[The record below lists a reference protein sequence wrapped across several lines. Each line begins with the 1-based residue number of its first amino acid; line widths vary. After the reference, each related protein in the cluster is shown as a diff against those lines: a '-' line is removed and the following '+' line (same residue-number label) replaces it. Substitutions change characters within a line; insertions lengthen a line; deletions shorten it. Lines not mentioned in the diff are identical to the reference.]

1 MDRYV
6 TQGRYEYKMNILKKL
21 LAMCN
26 PHTKKELV
34 KLLLLVCAVGVVD
47 AIGVLSIFPFITA
60 LNDAEVILAGNHSIS
75 RLINYADISDK
86 FELAFIL
93 GIFSSIF
100 LVFGMAL
107 KLLAVSKQIKFVAER
122 EYEVSRLLLERFIFA
137 DFQKIESY
145 SSSQIQKLALAEAQ
159 RLAEQGYWPALVIV
173 SQSIVSFFI
182 ITGLFI
188 ISPFVSIIAGS
199 IFVSF
204 YLFIYFFLKPRINK
218 LSKIRYASNAMR
230 FSVLSE
236 AFRCLKDLKALNRE
250 AYMVEKFTEAAREYK
265 KSYAMT
271 QIFSQLPRFIIEVF
285 SFLTLFFV
293 ILWYSFQRIEFE
305 TILPTITL
313 FSVAAYKLLPS
324 IQQIYSNRTALAY
337 MRTMVDEIYPEVMQ
351 ANYDAISSNF
361 IKKQSYFLDTINKI
375 ELDNVRVAKGFPN
388 KVNVLNVE
396 KLSVCD
402 GDFIAVCGPSGGG
415 KTSLIDLIA
424 GLYESANGVIKVND
438 KICSHLSLMQDVNLM
453 YVPQQV
459 ALYNGSLAYNVCLAD
474 TNSQVDFEWL
484 NHCLSLV
491 LLDQF
496 VPRAANC
503 MEDYLMLHEDGRNL
517 SGGQRQRLALARALY
532 RRPKV
537 LLLDEVTGA
546 LDWQLEQ
553 MILRNLKEKCKKH
566 NFIVLCVTHSTKSF
580 EMFDRIIFVED
591 GQIKFDEP
599 YEQVKNLTVF
609 KKFISQLSEIRS
621 EKEGV
626 E

>member
-137 DFQKIESY
+137 DFQKIEFY

-265 KSYAMT
+265 KSFAMT

-361 IKKQSYFLDTINKI
+361 IKKQSYFLDSINKI

-553 MILRNLKEKCKKH
+553 MILRNLKDKCKKH
-566 NFIVLCVTHSTKSF
+566 NLIVLCVTHSTKSF
-580 EMFDRIIFVED
+580 EMFDRIVFVED